1 MRAVPLGILRLHPS
15 DHNRS
20 PVPPFRRRA
29 EPNLLLPRG
38 RLRLYVSPA
47 LSFGAIPKIVQIL
60 ERRYGPI
67 RRLHENGSAPA
78 DRYALPDG
86 TIFGIISSTTE
97 PFCRACDRSRLTADG
112 VWFLCLYAA
121 AGIDLLKL
129 LRQGASDDEL
139 RDLIAACWSVRAD
152 RGAEERKALSERGPL
167 YQIEDLRSDPHR
179 EMHTRGG

>member
-1 MRAVPLGILRLHPS
+1 MRANHLPRNRDVWRIAAPLILSNITVPLLGMVDTGVTGHLDNAAYL
-15 DHNRS
+15 
-20 PVPPFRRRA
+20 
-29 EPNLLLPRG
+29 
-38 RLRLYVSPA
+38 
-47 LSFGAIPKIVQIL
+47 GAVAI
-60 ERRYGPI
+60 
-67 RRLHENGSAPA
+67 GS
-78 DRYALPDG
+78 

-121 AGIDLLKL
+121 TGIDLLKL

-139 RDLIAACWSVRAD
+139 RALIAACWSVRAD